1 MASGLACPVSR
12 VNPDIRLPDSP
23 PPATG
28 GSTQTHGRITLP
40 WITIFRPKL
49 AHKLPRE
56 TVAALPEVTRLL
68 PLSLARF
75 PPERAEEAYR
85 TTQQWNTSI
94 VARLIGKRS
103 YARSIVNCFA
113 RMKRFLSLERNV
125 SGFQRFIAVMRAVP
139 SSCFSNPRIVARY
152 LESSIVERSSFFYYH
167 YPSFFY
173 IIIVTSL
180 YEIQVFLRR

>member
-28 GSTQTHGRITLP
+28 GPTQTHGRITLP

-56 TVAALPEVTRLL
+56 TVSALPEVTRLL

-139 SSCFSNPRIVARY
+139 SVLFFKPSDRCSLFRVEYRGEIEFLLLS
-152 LESSIVERSSFFYYH
+152 LSILF
-167 YPSFFY
+167 
-173 IIIVTSL
+173 L
-180 YEIQVFLRR
+180 YNYCYQFI